1 MTAVPLQSIFSAH
14 QFCLEAVNAVQLPA
28 SGPDTH

>member
-1 MTAVPLQSIFSAH
+1 MTAVPLQSISAH